1 MNSNELDK
9 KIRFRIHAQAVSII
23 SVVFIAGSLSC
34 RGADPTD
41 LPPTRS
47 FVLDRLG
54 GDSVFSGDLQWLAV
68 GRQDGTV
75 AVWNVAKGERAA
87 NWSGGS
93 NLAFLPRST
102 ELLVASGTNI
112 TVRELL
118 TGRIVRRLESPT
130 NTIRSLTFSPAGTV
144 AAGTIDTSTTT
155 GMVTVYRSEFIF
167 WNLANGQIDRQ
178 MPTSRYPWESVF
190 SSGGRL
196 GAGGWTPRMLPISMG
211 VGFCQAFS
219 PEDGRF
225 AVGLY
230 RMPGVSLWNLAGS
243 NYSHYLGTL
252 LASPGDF
259 SAGHVEKLAFL
270 DRQRLAVV
278 YGRQQLCVLTLNPT
292 DADLL
297 QGLPRVSFRAKKPT
311 GELVTAEVV
320 ADAVDRAATQI
331 RQFGLTPIA
340 VESISDGPKTF
351 QYSATNAAGQ
361 PASGY
366 LQATNKAAATVQIE
380 NLGLKPTF
388 VVEADWMGAQ
398 PGRTL
403 NEKAQDAT
411 LSPIRRR
418 QVLIGGPDLEIRSL
432 AVSGDDR
439 RLAVAGMRM
448 GKRPGTFGGAMY
460 GAFVYDAPMYGEV
473 QVWDAVAMKLLAT
486 IKGRPD
492 EKFSLVALDETGGRI
507 AAVTYGVEYNSGM
520 FSAMQQAAELR
531 PALAR
536 RVYVWEMRAEKL
548 AANPGK

>member
-9 KIRFRIHAQAVSII
+9 KIRFKIRAQAVSII
-23 SVVFIAGSLSC
+23 GAVFIAGGLSC
-34 RGADPTD
+34 RGADAAD
-41 LPPTRS
+41 LPPRRS
-47 FVLDRLG
+47 FVLDG
-54 GDSVFSGDLQWLAV
+54 VAGDSVFSTDLQWLAI
-68 GRQDGTV
+68 GQQDGTV
-75 AVWNVAKGERAA
+75 TVWNVAKGERAG

-130 NTIRSLTFSPAGTV
+130 NTIRSLTVSPAGNV
-144 AAGTIDTSTTT
+144 AAGTIDTSTNTT
-155 GMVTVYRSEFIF
+155 RGTVYQSEFIF
-167 WNLANGQIDRQ
+167 WNLAGGQINRQ
-178 MPTSRYPWESVF
+178 IPTTPYPWEGVFRSVRW
-190 SSGGRL
+190 RL
-196 GAGGWTPRMLPISMG
+196 GPGRGTPRMLPISMK

-225 AVGLY
+225 AAGQS
-230 RMPGVSLWNLAGS
+230 RMPCVDLWNLAGS

-252 LASPGDF
+252 LASPDGF
-259 SAGHVEKLAFL
+259 TGGYVEKLAFL

-278 YGRQQLCVLTLNPT
+278 YGRQQLSVLTLNPT

-297 QGLPRVSFRAKKPT
+297 HGLPRVSFKAKKPT
-311 GELVTAEVV
+311 GELVTVEVV
-320 ADAVDRAATQI
+320 ADAVDRADTQI
-331 RQFGLTPIA
+331 RQLGLTPIA

-351 QYSATNAAGQ
+351 HYSATNAAGR

-403 NEKAQDAT
+403 NEQAQDAT
-411 LSPIRRR
+411 QSPIRSR

-439 RLAVAGMRM
+439 RLAVAG
-448 GKRPGTFGGAMY
+448 GG
-460 GAFVYDAPMYGEV
+460 
-473 QVWDAVAMKLLAT
+473 WDAN
-486 IKGRPD
+486 G
-492 EKFSLVALDETGGRI
+492 
-507 AAVTYGVEYNSGM
+507 
-520 FSAMQQAAELR
+520 QAAG
-531 PALAR
+531 
-536 RVYVWEMRAEKL
+536 YVWRSHVRRFRL
-548 AANPGK
+548 